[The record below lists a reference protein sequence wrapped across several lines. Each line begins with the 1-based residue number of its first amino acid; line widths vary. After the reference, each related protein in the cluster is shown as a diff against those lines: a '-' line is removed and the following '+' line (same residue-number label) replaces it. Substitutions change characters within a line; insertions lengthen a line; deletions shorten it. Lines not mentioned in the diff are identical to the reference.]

1 VERFFPKRMR
11 WKLRINAGD
20 GSCLGFQDLDFDS
33 IVGNAT
39 LKMGEERGVISLQI
53 RDIAASIGISNFSV
67 KGATVRSQ
75 VTKMVL
81 TPTVNRLDF
90 HLAGDW
96 TLVLKYEPATE
107 QNNYQAKWVEDKQR
121 STLES
126 LRLNREM
133 SGLSA
138 LRLPKKII
146 EYLATSLI
154 PSAINESVKNSFS
167 PSLGNTLLEKSHN
180 KIVLEGKI
188 KIEQDINSKV
198 WRAPFVGNTMSAK
211 MARES
216 LHLSDEEATWLDLLL
231 RGTDAGF
238 RRKTSSMYRLH
249 KWRLLYAAQ
258 PVSRLKEICQLIQ
271 QDSSVYG
278 FGQPKDENLDGRQ
291 SFADS
296 KENSTDK
303 VPEDWLFQI
312 IDSVEDFADKD
323 VKCKLELYKI
333 DFDLDLTNVVRFFAD
348 SHLISLEE
356 QALNAKSQNAKRA
369 ATKRKVAT
377 EQRIKNAQ
385 VWFSNTVMPLL
396 TRNYYANVNGYL
408 QGGLDA
414 GSLGLTLQD
423 FSGGV
428 FMNNFS
434 YDALLGWSP
443 SKLSGWNLNIQG
455 DQDQTNSNETAY
467 SIRFKHKFMDK
478 EDELY
483 DRDHSDE
490 DARVTMKDVDLK
502 LFPRGYDPG
511 AVELKGEQLQAWVTI
526 AALSEFLVYWFVY
539 PEEELQD
546 RHKKLIGQKSLE
558 TKSSVVSMIHASDAE
573 ESNFGNVT
581 VNEEILVS
589 RQKLIKLRKAL
600 ADASH
605 KIADESAEIVRETL
619 AAEKEKKQAKK
630 MRNRRASAGRKQ
642 ILSPE
647 KNFVATVQSGNVESI
662 RKDNLAHPYIPRLLL
677 DSNHDFSCFV
687 SNLVVQASKVRVEDD
702 ALNMFSSSSG
712 LNADADSNET
722 ISLTLERAS
731 KYNNKPFAVFQMNWS
746 LHDMFDDVEKNNP

>member
-1 VERFFPKRMR
+1 MTEPTVGDSEAFAIDVVDLPDGVNEDTYNEKADKFLKEQFKHMHDGQKEGKTTAVGAGFLWTPANKVALSPEEKLALKAVSARIKEIKSELLAEQQEYVTSVKKRAGAMLKGLDKHIKVLSSNLKQKMAEFNDSEKNRNGKFRNLHRLRSAQLRQEEGGSMATSETSVAAETLNTIKRWFWMAEDEPAVGESENLQGNIFLADKLHKAEQDLLQDIRQMSEELELARNEKWAVEVERFFPKRMR

-231 RGTDAGF
+231 RGKLATDAGF

-312 IDSVEDFADKD
+312 IDSVEDFADKE

-511 AVELKGEQLQAWVTI
+511 
-526 AALSEFLVYWFVY
+526 
-539 PEEELQD
+539 
-546 RHKKLIGQKSLE
+546 R
-558 TKSSVVSMIHASDAE
+558 
-573 ESNFGNVT
+573 
-581 VNEEILVS
+581 
-589 RQKLIKLRKAL
+589 
-600 ADASH
+600 
-605 KIADESAEIVRETL
+605 
-619 AAEKEKKQAKK
+619 
-630 MRNRRASAGRKQ
+630 
-642 ILSPE
+642 
-647 KNFVATVQSGNVESI
+647 
-662 RKDNLAHPYIPRLLL
+662 
-677 DSNHDFSCFV
+677 
-687 SNLVVQASKVRVEDD
+687 
-702 ALNMFSSSSG
+702 
-712 LNADADSNET
+712 
-722 ISLTLERAS
+722 
-731 KYNNKPFAVFQMNWS
+731 
-746 LHDMFDDVEKNNP
+746 